1 MDTRFIAGDAC
12 DVIAAAL
19 LSVVNVSE
27 VLDWIYT
34 GLLIASIVLGIV
46 LKVTAAVKDKRVT
59 AEEAK
64 EIQDEIKAGMR
75 AIEEQSEKIA
85 KSKTAEEGEEGEIE
99 HGDE

>member
-1 MDTRFIAGDAC
+1 MDTKFIIADAC
-12 DVIAAAL
+12 DVLAGAF
-19 LSVVNVSE
+19 LSVIDVSE

-34 GLLIASIVLGIV
+34 GLLIASILLGIF
-46 LKVTAAVKDKRVT
+46 LKVYTAVKDKRVT

-85 KSKTAEEGEEGEIE
+85 KSKTAEEGEEGEINN
-99 HGDE
+99 GDE